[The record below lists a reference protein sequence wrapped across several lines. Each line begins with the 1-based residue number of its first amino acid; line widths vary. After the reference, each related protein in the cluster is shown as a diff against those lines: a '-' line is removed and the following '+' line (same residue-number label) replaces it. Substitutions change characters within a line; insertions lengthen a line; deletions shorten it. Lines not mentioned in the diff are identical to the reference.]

1 MQVGIKSWCLIF
13 AISPLEERRKWKGE
27 RGGGGG
33 AGGTGEAKFRL
44 IHSEE
49 ASKLTSALYPKYVG
63 VWNPNPNIPY
73 CRQLKVLGLHKYL
86 SWFEI
91 GTGWRDFGTIFLI
104 IDSLGTSIYL
114 LHGILVT
121 NTNITLMNGMVE
133 YSEIRFAC

>member
-1 MQVGIKSWCLIF
+1 MFNICHFPTGREKKVK
-13 AISPLEERRKWKGE
+13 RRE
-27 RGGGGG
+27 G

-49 ASKLTSALYPKYVG
+49 ASKLTSALYP
-63 VWNPNPNIPY
+63 NPNIPN
-73 CRQLKVLGLHKYL
+73 CRQLKVLGQHKYL

-121 NTNITLMNGMVE
+121 NTNITLMNGMVRVLGNKVCLLITFHFM
-133 YSEIRFAC
+133 YWCSQIQIIRSF